1 MSSFKPV
8 ITAIESKSSTMNQA
22 KFYNPL
28 QIELMDSANAL
39 QLQGSSSS
47 SIWSPQQL
55 TQSDIN
61 SSIYFSPGLVR
72 RALVKTSTSSTSTN
86 SSSLFS
92 WPMSSISSQPR
103 REVTDNNPPPVKPFN
118 RTSQTPT
125 LPRRSEK
132 IDLSDVIAN
141 AQLQRSLGAPPKN
154 CSFCRSNGEPEHIYT
169 SHFLKVTH

>member
-1 MSSFKPV
+1 
-8 ITAIESKSSTMNQA
+8 MNQA
-22 KFYNPL
+22 KLYNPL

-39 QLQGSSSS
+39 QIQGSSSS

-72 RALVKTSTSSTSTN
+72 RALVKTTTTSTSTN

-92 WPMSSISSQPR
+92 WPMSSSSSKP
-103 REVTDNNPPPVKPFN
+103 REVTDNPPPVKPFN

-169 SHFLKVTH
+169 SHFLKVSY